1 MTGELDIQAHLV
13 KAANAEGMHA
23 FKSNNRF
30 LVGVADLSITHT
42 VKSPYG
48 KVCFQGTSYI
58 EVKYV
63 KTPSKKGVYQVGLT
77 VPQRNFLRD
86 NNQAGGC
93 SGWLLV
99 VALAKGVYECY
110 PGYYDPATPKDQ
122 SIWTGPHNIKFTKGI
137 GDLWPIREIL
147 QHIWMGSP
155 HYGA

>member
-13 KAANAEGMHA
+13 RAANAEGMHA

-30 LVGVADLSITHT
+30 LVGVADLSVTHT
-42 VKSPYG
+42 IRSPSG
-48 KVCFQGTSYI
+48 VVFFQGTSYV

-63 KTPSKKGVYQVGLT
+63 KTPSKKGIYQVGLT

-86 NNQAGGC
+86 NNLVGGC

-122 SIWTGPHNIKFTKGI
+122 PICAGPNIYKFTKGI
-137 GDLWPIREIL
+137 GDPWPIRGIL
-147 QHIWMGSP
+147 RHIWVGSP
-155 HYGA
+155 HHGA